1 MLIVIFLLGILLLM
15 LLIIK
20 FKINPF
26 LALIFTAIIIGF
38 GAGMPV
44 PKILGNIA
52 SGFGGTMGGIGIVIA
67 LGIILGQ
74 LLYETGGTEGIASL
88 ALKKI
93 GVKNSPVALC
103 ITAVI
108 VAIPVFFDAA
118 FVILVNL
125 AKQLSEKTGIPL
137 VRYVTALSIG
147 SILGHCIIS
156 RHRDLWRLSTRP
168 QLLSV
173 RLFFIR

>member
-1 MLIVIFLLGILLLM
+1 MLMVVFLLGIVLLM

-26 LALIFTAIIIGF
+26 LALIFTAIVIGF
-38 GAGMPV
+38 SAGLPV
-44 PKILGNIA
+44 QKIVSNIA

-93 GVKNSPVALC
+93 GVKNSPVNRRKLISDMRSIFWRMAM
-103 ITAVI
+103 TA
-108 VAIPVFFDAA
+108 
-118 FVILVNL
+118 
-125 AKQLSEKTGIPL
+125 
-137 VRYVTALSIG
+137 RG
-147 SILGHCIIS
+147 SLIFS
-156 RHRDLWRLSTRP
+156 
-168 QLLSV
+168 
-173 RLFFIR
+173 